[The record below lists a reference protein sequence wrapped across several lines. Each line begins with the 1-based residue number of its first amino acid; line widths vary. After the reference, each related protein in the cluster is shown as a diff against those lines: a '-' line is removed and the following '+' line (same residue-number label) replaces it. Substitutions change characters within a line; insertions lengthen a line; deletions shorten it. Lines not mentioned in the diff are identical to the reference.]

1 MTECQTFTDKSK
13 RQVRVIYEQD
23 GTPLFC
29 GNDIAA
35 AAGYK
40 APGKAVSQNR
50 RKIEAV
56 KCYVDWQ
63 NETKRGKVQTYF
75 FTAENAL
82 KFMNK
87 KPVMLKRM
95 QGLKKSSLWLILH

>member
-63 NETKRGKVQTYF
+63 NETKRGKVQTYSS
-75 FTAENAL
+75 TSVPIWKESENE
-82 KFMNK
+82 
-87 KPVMLKRM
+87 
-95 QGLKKSSLWLILH
+95 SLEERFLSLG

>member
-40 APGKAVSQNR
+40 APVVVS
-50 RKIEAV
+50 RKHRLLEEV
-56 KCYVDWQ
+56 SFPRY
-63 NETKRGKVQTYF
+63 
-75 FTAENAL
+75 
-82 KFMNK
+82 
-87 KPVMLKRM
+87 
-95 QGLKKSSLWLILH
+95 SSVIRQR